1 MVWNPIFSK
10 IKIGYKLHTTPYDLF
25 EVPWGSRGW
34 PEVHPL
40 SYLPDEPDARDL
52 LQRNPLSRFHNFF
65 SLFKDGHILNYSMK
79 LKLIWGLSL
88 YAGRQ
93 IQRLIIQWLANF
105 FIGIF
110 NRKQF
115 CGYIC
120 IFYHKLFHRFKWGE
134 GEVAVFFLKND
145 KYFIFSLE
153 HDVERIKDIPK
164 VRESYQICHFPY
176 SRGIYLDPF
185 PWKCISLT
193 FWENK
198 KFYKW
203 R

>member
-1 MVWNPIFSK
+1 MTFLRSPGVAE
-10 IKIGYKLHTTPYDLF
+10 G
-25 EVPWGSRGW
+25 GRGL

-40 SYLPDEPDARDL
+40 PPWRTWCEGSTTKKSVISIS
-52 LQRNPLSRFHNFF
+52 QFF

-93 IQRLIIQWLANF
+93 ILRLIIQWLANF

-164 VRESYQICHFPY
+164 VRESNQSCHFPC
-176 SRGIYLDPF
+176 SRGYIFRPF
-185 PWKCISLT
+185 PLEMYIFNLLRK
-193 FWENK
+193 
-198 KFYKW
+198 
-203 R
+203 